1 MDSKVFGITP
11 IVGLSYQKIK
21 NIVIFFVEV
30 NYLVNFA
37 L

>member
-1 MDSKVFGITP
+1 MDSKVFGRTP
-11 IVGLSYQKIK
+11 LVGLSHQKIK
-21 NIVIFFVEV
+21 NIVIFFAEV